1 MRPRGRTA
9 LELTRVRTGG
19 ATALERA
26 ALAYTAALAA
36 AEVLVAAVDP
46 RLGAFLYAVLLVLLL
61 RQGARAATVAGQRL
75 FWSLALVP
83 VLRLLS
89 LSLPLGSFSGV
100 WRYAVVAALLLVGE
114 AIAMRAQGLRP
125 ADVGLRW
132 RWRDLPLQA
141 FIGLLGV
148 PLGLLWYALLKPT
161 PLVTAI
167 PPGAIWVPAVV
178 LLVST
183 GLPEELLF
191 RGLLQRASG
200 VAIGPWLG
208 PLLITCLWT
217 ALRLGSASWPALGL
231 TFVTGGVFALI
242 AGLTGSIWGVSLANG
257 LTNVVLFL
265 LAPYLLEP
273 PAF

>member
-1 MRPRGRTA
+1 V
-9 LELTRVRTGG
+9 ELTRVRTG
-19 ATALERA
+19 AETALERA
-26 ALAYTAALAA
+26 AVAYAAALAA

-46 RLGAFLYAVLLVLLL
+46 RLGAFTYAVLLVLLL
-61 RQGARAATVAGQRL
+61 RQGARAAAVAGQRL
-75 FWSLALVP
+75 YWSLALVP

-89 LSLPLGSFSGV
+89 LSLPLGSFTGV
-100 WRYAVVAALLLVGE
+100 WRYAVVAALLLAAE
-114 AIAMRAQGLRP
+114 AVALRAQGLRP

-132 RWRDLPLQA
+132 RWRDLPLQVL
-141 FIGLLGV
+141 IGLLGV
-148 PLGLLWYALLKPT
+148 PLGLLWYTLLRPP
-161 PLVTAI
+161 PLVAAL

-191 RGLLQRASG
+191 RGLLQRASA
-200 VAIGPWLG
+200 VVMGPWLG

-231 TFVTGGVFALI
+231 TFVTGGLFALI

-265 LAPYLLEP
+265 LAPYLVES

>member
-1 MRPRGRTA
+1 M
-9 LELTRVRTGG
+9 ELTRVRTGG
-19 ATALERA
+19 GATALDRA
-26 ALAYTAALAA
+26 ALAYVAALAA
-36 AEVLVAAVDP
+36 AEVLLAAVDP
-46 RLGAFLYAVLLVLLL
+46 RLGALLYAVLLVLLL

-75 FWSLALVP
+75 YWSLALVP

-100 WRYAVVAALLLVGE
+100 WRYAVVAALLLAAE
-114 AIAMRAQGLRP
+114 AVAMRAQGLRP

-132 RWRDLPLQA
+132 RWRELPLQVLV
-141 FIGLLGV
+141 GLLGV
-148 PLGLLWYALLKPT
+148 PLGLLWYALLRPT
-161 PLVTAI
+161 PLAAG
-167 PPGAIWVPAVV
+167 PPGAIWLPAVV

-183 GLPEELLF
+183 GPPEELLF

-231 TFVTGGVFALI
+231 TFVTGGGFALI